1 MISNIEKLKRE
12 ATELFQISNIL
23 NGKFD
28 VDISKFIVSQ
38 DDIDLAQEKLLAF
51 VGKIE
56 MQKDEEES
64 V

>member
-1 MISNIEKLKRE
+1 MRSNIEKLKKE

-28 VDISKFIVSQ
+28 IDKSKFIVSQ

-56 MQKDEEES
+56 MQIEKEETI
-64 V
+64 

>member
-1 MISNIEKLKRE
+1 MRSNIEKLKKE
-12 ATELFQISNIL
+12 ATEIFQISNIL

-28 VDISKFIVSQ
+28 IDKSKFIVSQ

-56 MQKDEEES
+56 MQIEKEETI
-64 V
+64 